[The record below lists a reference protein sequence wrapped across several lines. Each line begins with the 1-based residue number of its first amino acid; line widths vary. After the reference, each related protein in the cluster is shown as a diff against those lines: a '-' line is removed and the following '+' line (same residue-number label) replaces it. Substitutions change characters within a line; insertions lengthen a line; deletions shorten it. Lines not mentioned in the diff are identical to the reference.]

1 MDGEDPGDGQLILRS
16 KDNEAR
22 VDKYPVRYVT
32 RETSRRCA
40 KEAKFGDGTRRS
52 SQKKTGQ
59 K

>member
-16 KDNEAR
+16 KGNEAR

-32 RETSRRCA
+32 RETRRCA